1 MKLELAVSSWLVN
14 DYGWRDVVWDTVGNV
29 DVTVSGLKVEVEC
42 KRLNRTVFVTKGWL
56 KEHVVDRY
64 STDAWLRVLVTTKQ
78 CWSADED
85 AFLDENGVKVI
96 VCGQIDTVRGLRKAR
111 RVFLEEF
118 TKLFIGR
125 LRQEMMLEAKS

>member
-1 MKLELAVSSWLVN
+1 MKLELAVSSWIA
-14 DYGWRDVVWDTVGNV
+14 DYYGWRDVVWDTVGRV
-29 DVTVSGLKVEVEC
+29 DIVVSGLRLEIEC
-42 KRLNRTVFVTKGWL
+42 KRLNLTQFVTKGWL

-85 AFLDENGVKVI
+85 KFLDENGVKVI
-96 VCGQIDTVRGLRKAR
+96 VCGQIDTAKELRRAR

>member
-14 DYGWRDVVWDTVGNV
+14 DYGWRDVVWNTVGNV
-29 DVTVSGLKVEVEC
+29 DVTVSGLRLEIEC
-42 KRLNRTVFVTKGWL
+42 KRLSRTVFVTKGWL

-64 STDAWLRVLVTTKQ
+64 SKDCWLKVVVVTKK
-78 CWSADED
+78 CWGIDED
-85 AFLDENGVKVI
+85 KFLDENGVKVI
-96 VCGQIDTVRGLRKAR
+96 VCGQIDTTRELRRAR

-125 LRQEMMLEAKS
+125 LRQELTLEAKS